1 MLDWQEKL
9 PRKTDEALCFCAS
22 LWFSFQQLTL
32 LAELKHVNAE
42 VHVSHSPF

>member
-9 PRKTDEALCFCAS
+9 PMKTDDALYFCAS
-22 LWFSFQQLTL
+22 LWFLFQQLTL

-42 VHVSHSPF
+42 VHVSLSPF